1 MRPVHSPKV
10 HHVHVHRLG
19 VDEHEISS
27 SFSFTRL
34 TADGEGDEEREEE
47 EGYVEETDFGEL
59 DTSLS
64 LGSRKHKE
72 SSSTAEEERLEDDHR
87 DHVTTSATAEQIL
100 HLIGQLELT
109 TSGLNRHIAPCPC
122 CTGELTVV

>member
-1 MRPVHSPKV
+1 MRPVHSPE
-10 HHVHVHRLG
+10 VHVRTLR

-34 TADGEGDEEREEE
+34 AADGEEDKEE
-47 EGYVEETDFGEL
+47 EGGIEETDFGEL
-59 DTSLS
+59 DTSLTLDS
-64 LGSRKHKE
+64 IRNMEGS
-72 SSSTAEEERLEDDHR
+72 SAEEGRIEDDHR

-100 HLIGQLELT
+100 NLIGQLEMT
-109 TSGLNRHIAPCPC
+109 TSGLNRHVAPCPC